1 MIAKWLP
8 GRTDNAIKNHWNST
22 IKRKLRMM
30 SNGGDLSDDE
40 QVINKKLNFMTP
52 QKQNNSDWQQ
62 YSTGDDYSRKLFSSN
77 KKIFDEPQIC

>member
-1 MIAKWLP
+1 LIAKWLP

-40 QVINKKLNFMTP
+40 QIINKKLNFITP

>member
-1 MIAKWLP
+1 
-8 GRTDNAIKNHWNST
+8 
-22 IKRKLRMM
+22 MM

-40 QVINKKLNFMTP
+40 QIINKKLNFMTP
-52 QKQNNSDWQQ
+52 QKQNNLDWQQ

>member
-1 MIAKWLP
+1 
-8 GRTDNAIKNHWNST
+8 
-22 IKRKLRMM
+22 MM

-40 QVINKKLNFMTP
+40 QIINKKLNFMTP
-52 QKQNNSDWQQ
+52 QKQNNSDWQK